1 MKDNC
6 VELQPVLYG
15 EDVPDELCY
24 QWAED
29 YFRDLDAEEDKEQ
42 EEKFVPRQFQRKQ
55 PVSSRKRIRKSRI
68 KTGAEETGGF
78 GRRRCCRAAN
88 AGFCRGG
95 ESRMRLNKRACR
107 KLADPTWKMNLNSGL
122 FCADQLQY
130 IVRSAVRN
138 VDHQRVLILYVYDR
152 EQVNVGETR
161 PLWTVFQSREQYI
174 TLARREDGAVYWR
187 KAAFDNLS
195 RQPSFRNKCA
205 FYSLN
210 DEKKVMRFCKEDK
223 KTDLLCLDSPA
234 VQNYASIY
242 AAEKAQ

>member
-1 MKDNC
+1 
-6 VELQPVLYG
+6 
-15 EDVPDELCY
+15 
-24 QWAED
+24 
-29 YFRDLDAEEDKEQ
+29 
-42 EEKFVPRQFQRKQ
+42 
-55 PVSSRKRIRKSRI
+55 
-68 KTGAEETGGF
+68 
-78 GRRRCCRAAN
+78 
-88 AGFCRGG
+88 
-95 ESRMRLNKRACR
+95 MRLNKRACR

-223 KTDLLCLDSPA
+223 KDGFACLDSLQSRIMHQSTLQRRHSKQRKIIERMETVPGLPRD
-234 VQNYASIY
+234 
-242 AAEKAQ
+242 